1 MIRYFP
7 FTSAFDLKMGTSPMK
22 ESDFIVETDEH
33 YLKEIGLKAS
43 LLEQYHD
50 YYYAELPG
58 YRQAAWEVVMTVLN
72 QLVQQSPDRFILK
85 QEDDALC
92 FRNLAIGERTLFKP
106 GQDQSLPFAPLDW
119 IGRQVQED
127 LILLNKSG
135 EIVAGQLC
143 FPSGWALHEK
153 LGKQFME
160 VHAPLPSLSMPMIQS
175 ANKLVERL
183 PLGKPIARNNWGFR
197 LGDQLDMSSKYSTV
211 YRKRLEEEIPS
222 MTDQEFGRKVFVR
235 VEHQTLSRLTTGDVL
250 FTIHTYH
257 SPLETEVQDSN
268 RAATMLSFL
277 ESTPKEL
284 LEYKIITP
292 YYSKLISYLR
302 SNVKNG

>member
-7 FTSAFDLKMGTSPMK
+7 FTPSFDLKMGTTPMK
-22 ESDFIVETDEH
+22 ESDFIVEADEH

-43 LLEQYHD
+43 LLEQDHN

-58 YRQAAWEVVMTVLN
+58 CKTSAWEVVMTVLN
-72 QLVQQSPDRFILK
+72 QLVQQSPDKFILK
-85 QEDDALC
+85 NEGDALC
-92 FRNLAIGERTLFKP
+92 FWNLTIGERTLFKP
-106 GQDQSLPFAPLDW
+106 GQDQSLPYAPLDW

-143 FPSGWALHEK
+143 FPSGWDLHEK

-160 VHAPLPSLSMPMIQS
+160 VHAPLPPVSLPMIQS

-197 LGDQLDMSSKYSTV
+197 LGDQLDMSSKYSAV
-211 YRKRLEEEIPS
+211 YRKRLEEEIPL
-222 MTDQEFGRKVFVR
+222 MTEDEFGRKMFVR

-257 SPLETEVQDSN
+257 SPLEAEVQDTN
-268 RAATMLSFL
+268 RAANMLSFL
-277 ESTPKEL
+277 EGTPKEL
-284 LEYKIITP
+284 LDYKIITP
-292 YYSKLISYLR
+292 YYSRLISYLR
-302 SNVKNG
+302 SNLKNG